1 MKKYLLLYI
10 LILMVPFAASAQRK
24 NLYEKMSATTMMLMN
39 DLQEDEEENKAF
51 AKNVANAKLRIKDK
65 NPKVSE
71 RFARGKHRTY
81 AAPDTIDGKAYIS
94 SFLRVHDDARVAELQ
109 SLGVKIQSRFKNG
122 LMTVLIP
129 LDKIEDVASLNNV
142 KRINVSSVAQ
152 PESDGAMEAIHAD
165 DVLKLTN
172 NALEAGLTKKY
183 DGKGILLAVI
193 DVGVD
198 FQHIAFRDS
207 VGNLRLKGA
216 YVYDDN
222 GEREVTDFDEL
233 TTDNSQNDHGT
244 HVASLAGGSRV
255 IIDGNNVKVTNDAD
269 SASLSGVAP
278 AADLYLCGLQDLN
291 YTSIANALNVI
302 CNYADAHDQPL
313 VVCGSWG
320 SHDGPHDGT
329 GDFADVIN
337 QYFGDDHPNRVIVFA
352 SGNYAGKS
360 KKGDGGGFFISGNA
374 SAETPLGT
382 IMRCNHLEGYDDG
395 RTYDG
400 IIASAWA
407 RSSDVDSLACRI
419 YVLDN
424 KTGEILASQ
433 EIRADDAT
441 STDNQSQKCAKAQFS
456 DYYRNDLY
464 VYFEIDKAQKA
475 VVRISG
481 RNYQAKKSAVSEV
494 NGVRLNRSLYTLAVD
509 FYPVE
514 GSAVIDVWGGN
525 KSYFTNHLPTAGHDW
540 VDGTDG
546 YTITDESSYENG
558 ISVGA
563 YASTNFSVDYN
574 GVTHDVSKDYQ
585 VGEIASISS
594 YAVPGVGPVSETLP
608 TITAP
613 GVLLVAAVN
622 RYNGDS
628 SYMSGYSYGNSSIC
642 RSNASTQH
650 PYGSMTGTSMAT
662 PLAVGA
668 VVLWMQAANELGKS
682 LTVRDV
688 KEVMQATA
696 IHDEFTEGVNGSH
709 FGNGKLD
716 VLAGLQYILSNYT
729 DTISD
734 TIPDVKKPSLSV
746 SADTLSFSAKL
757 GESAAQKLKVSGI
770 DLIDSVRVSVVDS
783 LGVFTVDSLHTSFI
797 ASEIG
802 DSIEILF
809 TPKDSVEYTGMLLLS
824 SQNADSIYV
833 ILQGIG
839 EALEDTITDTI
850 PDTKQPI
857 LTVTADTL
865 SFSAKLGESSA
876 QILKVIGTDLI
887 DSVHVSVID
896 SLGVF
901 SVDSLHTCFIASE
914 SGDSIEILFT
924 PKDSVEYT
932 GMLLL
937 SSQNADSIYVVLHA
951 IGEAL
956 EDTITDTIP
965 DTRQP
970 ILSVSADTLSF
981 SAKLGESAAQILK
994 VTGTDLIDS
1003 VYVSV
1008 MDSLGVFSVDSL
1020 HTSFI
1025 ASESGDSIEILFTP
1039 KDSVEYTGMLLLSSQ
1054 NADSI
1059 YVILH
1064 AIGEAL
1070 VDTITDTIPDT
1081 KQPILSVSEDTL
1093 SFSAKLGESA
1103 TQILKVSGTDL
1114 IDSVHVSVMDSLGV
1128 FSVDSLHTSFIASE
1142 SGDSIEILFMP
1153 KDSIEY
1159 SGVLLLSSQNADSI
1173 YVILQGIGEALED
1186 TLTDTIPDTKQPIL
1200 IVSADTLSFS
1210 AKLGESAA
1218 QILKVNG
1225 TDLIDSIHVIV
1236 IDSLGV
1242 FSVDSLHTSFM
1253 ASETGDSIEILFTPK
1268 DSVEYTGM
1276 LLLSSQN
1283 ADSIY
1288 VVLHAIGEA
1297 LEDTLT
1303 DTIPDTKLPILS
1315 VSADTLSFIAKLGES
1330 TAQIL
1335 RVSGTDLIDSI
1346 HVSVMDSL
1354 GVFVVDSLHTSF
1366 IASETGDSIEILFT
1380 PKDSV
1385 EYTGMLLLSSQNADS
1400 IYVILHAIGEAL
1412 EDSITD
1418 TIPDTKLP
1426 ILSVSAD
1433 TLSFIA
1439 KLGESAVQFLK
1450 VEGIDL
1456 IDSVHVS
1463 VMDSLCVFS
1472 VDSLHTSFIASESGD
1487 SIEILFTPKDS
1498 VEYTGMLLLSSQNAD
1513 SIYVILQGI
1522 GEALEDTITDTIPD
1536 TKQPILSVSSDT
1548 LSFSAKLGESASQ
1561 ILKVTGTDL
1570 IDSVHV
1576 SVMDSLGVF
1585 SVDSLHTSFIA
1596 SETGD
1601 SIEIL
1606 FTPKDSVEYA
1616 GMLLLSSQD
1625 ADSIYVILHAIGEA
1639 LEDTLTDTIPD
1650 IKQPILSVSVDTLSF
1665 SAKLGESVAQILKVT
1680 GTDLIDSVHV
1690 SVMDS
1695 LGVFSVDSLHTSFIA
1710 SETGDSIE
1718 ILFTPKDSVEYTGI
1732 LLLSSQDADSI
1743 YVILLAIGE
1752 ALEDTLT
1759 DTIPDIQTPI
1769 LTVSA
1774 DTLILETPIGV
1785 EKIEKLYVH
1794 SSGLSDSITFA
1805 IDDSLG
1811 VLTIDSIS
1819 TDLNQSKADG
1829 LDNSEESEYITI
1841 HFTPKD
1847 IVSLNSVLT
1856 LSSKGAEPVS
1866 VVLICNSKTVLGDTD
1881 INGSVDITD
1890 VVTTVNYVLDS
1901 NQIEGVPIYG
1911 DMDGN
1916 GIVEITDVVLLVN
1929 KILNTSSTSDP
1940 DTPNIPD
1947 TPDNPDTPDTPENSE
1962 VPDTPDVPNA
1972 PKEPSSSE
1980 DE

>member
-39 DLQEDEEENKAF
+39 DLQEEEEENKAF
-51 AKNVANAKLRIKDK
+51 TKNVANAKLRIKDK
-65 NPKVSE
+65 KPKVSE

-152 PESDGAMEAIHAD
+152 PESDGALEAIHAD

-269 SASLSGVAP
+269 SATLSGVAP

-374 SAETPLGT
+374 SAEAPLGT

-407 RSSDVDSLACRI
+407 RSSDVEELACRI

-433 EIRADDAT
+433 EIRADDAI

-475 VVRISG
+475 VVRITG
-481 RNYQAKKSAVSEV
+481 KNYQAKRSAVSEV
-494 NGVRLNRSLYTLAVD
+494 NGIRLNRSLYTLAVE
-509 FYPVE
+509 FFPVE
-514 GSAVIDVWGGN
+514 GSTVIDVWGGN

-540 VDGTDG
+540 VDGTDD

-716 VLAGLQYILSNYT
+716 VLAGLQYILSNYA
-729 DTISD
+729 DTITD
-734 TIPDVKKPSLSV
+734 TIPDIKKPSLSV

-757 GESAAQKLKVSGI
+757 GESAAQKLKV
-770 DLIDSVRVSVVDS
+770 
-783 LGVFTVDSLHTSFI
+783 T
-797 ASEIG
+797 
-802 DSIEILF
+802 
-809 TPKDSVEYTGMLLLS
+809 
-824 SQNADSIYV
+824 
-833 ILQGIG
+833 
-839 EALEDTITDTI
+839 
-850 PDTKQPI
+850 
-857 LTVTADTL
+857 
-865 SFSAKLGESSA
+865 
-876 QILKVIGTDLI
+876 
-887 DSVHVSVID
+887 
-896 SLGVF
+896 
-901 SVDSLHTCFIASE
+901 
-914 SGDSIEILFT
+914 
-924 PKDSVEYT
+924 
-932 GMLLL
+932 
-937 SSQNADSIYVVLHA
+937 
-951 IGEAL
+951 
-956 EDTITDTIP
+956 
-965 DTRQP
+965 
-970 ILSVSADTLSF
+970 
-981 SAKLGESAAQILK
+981 
-994 VTGTDLIDS
+994 
-1003 VYVSV
+1003 
-1008 MDSLGVFSVDSL
+1008 
-1020 HTSFI
+1020 
-1025 ASESGDSIEILFTP
+1025 
-1039 KDSVEYTGMLLLSSQ
+1039 
-1054 NADSI
+1054 
-1059 YVILH
+1059 
-1064 AIGEAL
+1064 
-1070 VDTITDTIPDT
+1070 
-1081 KQPILSVSEDTL
+1081 
-1093 SFSAKLGESA
+1093 
-1103 TQILKVSGTDL
+1103 GTDL

-1128 FSVDSLHTSFIASE
+1128 FSI
-1142 SGDSIEILFMP
+1142 
-1153 KDSIEY
+1153 
-1159 SGVLLLSSQNADSI
+1159 
-1173 YVILQGIGEALED
+1173 
-1186 TLTDTIPDTKQPIL
+1186 
-1200 IVSADTLSFS
+1200 
-1210 AKLGESAA
+1210 
-1218 QILKVNG
+1218 
-1225 TDLIDSIHVIV
+1225 
-1236 IDSLGV
+1236 
-1242 FSVDSLHTSFM
+1242 
-1253 ASETGDSIEILFTPK
+1253 
-1268 DSVEYTGM
+1268 
-1276 LLLSSQN
+1276 
-1283 ADSIY
+1283 
-1288 VVLHAIGEA
+1288 
-1297 LEDTLT
+1297 
-1303 DTIPDTKLPILS
+1303 
-1315 VSADTLSFIAKLGES
+1315 
-1330 TAQIL
+1330 
-1335 RVSGTDLIDSI
+1335 
-1346 HVSVMDSL
+1346 
-1354 GVFVVDSLHTSF
+1354 
-1366 IASETGDSIEILFT
+1366 
-1380 PKDSV
+1380 
-1385 EYTGMLLLSSQNADS
+1385 
-1400 IYVILHAIGEAL
+1400 
-1412 EDSITD
+1412 
-1418 TIPDTKLP
+1418 
-1426 ILSVSAD
+1426 
-1433 TLSFIA
+1433 
-1439 KLGESAVQFLK
+1439 
-1450 VEGIDL
+1450 
-1456 IDSVHVS
+1456 
-1463 VMDSLCVFS
+1463 
-1472 VDSLHTSFIASESGD
+1472 DSLHTSFIASESGD

-1536 TKQPILSVSSDT
+1536 TKLPILSVSADT
-1548 LSFSAKLGESASQ
+1548 LSFSAKLGESAAQ
-1561 ILKVTGTDL
+1561 ILKVTGIDL

-1601 SIEIL
+1601 SIEVL
-1606 FTPKDSVEYA
+1606 FTPKDSVEYT
-1616 GMLLLSSQD
+1616 GMLLLSSQN

-1639 LEDTLTDTIPD
+1639 LEDTITDTIPD
-1650 IKQPILSVSVDTLSF
+1650 TKQPILSVSADTLSF
-1665 SAKLGESVAQILKVT
+1665 SAKLGERAAQILKVSGTDLIDSIHVSVIDSLGVFVVDSLHTSFVASETGDSIEILFTPKDSVEYTGKLLLSSQNADSIYVILQGIGEVVEDTITDTIPDTKQPILSVSADTLTFSAKLGESAAQILKVT

-1690 SVMDS
+1690 SIMDS
-1695 LGVFSVDSLHTSFIA
+1695 LGVFTVDSLHSSFIA

-1718 ILFTPKDSVEYTGI
+1718 ILFTPKDSVEYTGM
-1732 LLLSSQDADSI
+1732 LLLSSQNADSI
-1743 YVILLAIGE
+1743 YVILHAIGE
-1752 ALEDTLT
+1752 ALEDTIT
-1759 DTIPDIQTPI
+1759 DTIPDTKQPILTVSADTLSFIAKLGESAAQILRVTGIDLIDSVHVSVMDSLGVFVVDSLHTSFMASETGDSIEILFTPKDSVEYTGMLLLSSQNADSIYVILQGIGEALEDTITDTIPDTKQPILSVSADTLSFSAKLGESAAQILKVNGTDLIDSIHVIVIDSLGVFSVDSLHTSFMASESGDSIEILFTPKDSVEYSGMLLLSSQNADSIYVILQGIGEALEDTITDTIPDVQTPI

-1829 LDNSEESEYITI
+1829 LENSEESEYITI

-1847 IVSLNSVLT
+1847 IISMNSVLT

-1940 DTPNIPD
+1940 DTPDIPDTPDDPNTPENPD
-1947 TPDNPDTPDTPENSE
+1947 TPDNPDTPETPETPDTPNTPDTPENSE
-1962 VPDTPDVPNA
+1962 VQDTSDVPNA
-1972 PKEPSSSE
+1972 PEEPSSSE

>member
-10 LILMVPFAASAQRK
+10 FILMVPFAASAQRK

-65 NPKVSE
+65 KPKVSE

-142 KRINVSSVAQ
+142 KRINVSSVAE

-374 SAETPLGT
+374 SAEAPLGT

-441 STDNQSQKCAKAQFS
+441 STDNQSKKCAKAQFS
-456 DYYRNDLY
+456 NYYRNDLY
-464 VYFEIDKAQKA
+464 VYFDIDKAQKA

-481 RNYQAKKSAVSEV
+481 RNYQAKQSAVSEV
-494 NGVRLNRSLYTLAVD
+494 NGIRLNRSLYTLAVE
-509 FYPVE
+509 FFPVE
-514 GSAVIDVWGGN
+514 GSTVIDVWGGN

-540 VDGTDG
+540 VDGTDD

-716 VLAGLQYILSNYT
+716 VLAGLQYILSNYA

-734 TIPDVKKPSLSV
+734 TIPDIKKPILSV

-770 DLIDSVRVSVVDS
+770 DLIDSVHVSVMDS
-783 LGVFTVDSLHTSFI
+783 LGVFSVDSLHTSFI
-797 ASEIG
+797 ASESG

-809 TPKDSVEYTGMLLLS
+809 TPKDSVEYTDMLLLS

-850 PDTKQPI
+850 PDIKQPI
-857 LTVTADTL
+857 LSVSADTL
-865 SFSAKLGESSA
+865 IFSAKLSESAA
-876 QILKVIGTDLI
+876 QILKVTGTDLI

-901 SVDSLHTCFIASE
+901 SVDSLHTSFIASE
-914 SGDSIEILFT
+914 SGDSIEVLFT
-924 PKDSVEYT
+924 PKDTLEYT

-965 DTRQP
+965 DTKQPILSVSSDTLSFSAKLGESAAQILKVTGTDLIDSVHVSVMDSLGVFSVDSLHTSFIASESGDSIEILFTPKDSVEYTGMLLLSSQDADSIYVILHAIGEALEDTITDTIPDIKQPILSVSADTLSFSAKLGESAAQILRVTGTDLIDSVHVSVMDSLGVFVVDSLHTSFIASESGDSIEILFTPKDSVEYTGTLLLSSQNADSIYVILQGTGEALEDTLIDTIPDTKQP

-1003 VYVSV
+1003 VNVSVMDSLGVFSVDSLHTSFIASETGDSIEILFTPKDSVEYTGMLLLSSQNADSVYVILHAIGEALEDTITDTIPDTKKPILSVSADTLSFSAKLGESAVQILKVTGTDLIDSVHVSVMDSLGVFVVDSLHTSFVASETGDSIEILFTPKDSVEYTGMLLLSSQNADSIYVILHAIGEALEDTITDTIPDIKQPILSVSADTLSFSAKLGESAAQILKVSGTDLIDSVHVSV

-1054 NADSI
+1054 NADSLF
-1059 YVILH
+1059 VILH
-1064 AIGEAL
+1064 A
-1070 VDTITDTIPDT
+1070 
-1081 KQPILSVSEDTL
+1081 
-1093 SFSAKLGESA
+1093 
-1103 TQILKVSGTDL
+1103 
-1114 IDSVHVSVMDSLGV
+1114 
-1128 FSVDSLHTSFIASE
+1128 
-1142 SGDSIEILFMP
+1142 
-1153 KDSIEY
+1153 
-1159 SGVLLLSSQNADSI
+1159 
-1173 YVILQGIGEALED
+1173 
-1186 TLTDTIPDTKQPIL
+1186 
-1200 IVSADTLSFS
+1200 
-1210 AKLGESAA
+1210 
-1218 QILKVNG
+1218 
-1225 TDLIDSIHVIV
+1225 
-1236 IDSLGV
+1236 
-1242 FSVDSLHTSFM
+1242 
-1253 ASETGDSIEILFTPK
+1253 
-1268 DSVEYTGM
+1268 
-1276 LLLSSQN
+1276 
-1283 ADSIY
+1283 
-1288 VVLHAIGEA
+1288 
-1297 LEDTLT
+1297 
-1303 DTIPDTKLPILS
+1303 
-1315 VSADTLSFIAKLGES
+1315 
-1330 TAQIL
+1330 
-1335 RVSGTDLIDSI
+1335 
-1346 HVSVMDSL
+1346 
-1354 GVFVVDSLHTSF
+1354 
-1366 IASETGDSIEILFT
+1366 
-1380 PKDSV
+1380 
-1385 EYTGMLLLSSQNADS
+1385 
-1400 IYVILHAIGEAL
+1400 
-1412 EDSITD
+1412 
-1418 TIPDTKLP
+1418 
-1426 ILSVSAD
+1426 
-1433 TLSFIA
+1433 
-1439 KLGESAVQFLK
+1439 
-1450 VEGIDL
+1450 
-1456 IDSVHVS
+1456 
-1463 VMDSLCVFS
+1463 
-1472 VDSLHTSFIASESGD
+1472 
-1487 SIEILFTPKDS
+1487 
-1498 VEYTGMLLLSSQNAD
+1498 
-1513 SIYVILQGI
+1513 I

-1536 TKQPILSVSSDT
+1536 TKQPILSVSADT
-1548 LSFSAKLGESASQ
+1548 LSFIAKLGESAAQ

-1570 IDSVHV
+1570 TDSIHV

-1606 FTPKDSVEYA
+1606 FTPKDSVEYI
-1616 GMLLLSSQD
+1616 GTLLLTSQN
-1625 ADSIYVILHAIGEA
+1625 ADSIYVIL
-1639 LEDTLTDTIPD
+1639 
-1650 IKQPILSVSVDTLSF
+1650 Q
-1665 SAKLGESVAQILKVT
+1665 
-1680 GTDLIDSVHV
+1680 
-1690 SVMDS
+1690 
-1695 LGVFSVDSLHTSFIA
+1695 
-1710 SETGDSIE
+1710 
-1718 ILFTPKDSVEYTGI
+1718 
-1732 LLLSSQDADSI
+1732 
-1743 YVILLAIGE
+1743 AIGE

-1785 EKIEKLYVH
+1785 EKTEKLYVH

-1829 LDNSEESEYITI
+1829 LEYSEESEYITI

-1847 IVSLNSVLT
+1847 IISLNSVLT

-1929 KILNTSSTSDP
+1929 KILNSSSPSDP
-1940 DTPNIPD
+1940 DTPDIPD
-1947 TPDNPDTPDTPENSE
+1947 TPDDPNTPENPDTPENPNTPDNPDTPENTE
-1962 VPDTPDVPNA
+1962 VQDTPDVPNA
-1972 PKEPSSSE
+1972 SEEPSSSE

>member
-51 AKNVANAKLRIKDK
+51 VKNVANAKLRIKDK
-65 NPKVSE
+65 KPKVSE

-81 AAPDTIDGKAYIS
+81 AAPDTIDGKTYIS

-255 IIDGNNVKVTNDAD
+255 IIDGNDVKVTNDAD
-269 SASLSGVAP
+269 SATLSGVAP

-291 YTSIANALNVI
+291 YTSIANALRVI
-302 CNYADAHDQPL
+302 CNYADAHDQSL

-337 QYFGDDHPNRVIVFA
+337 QYFGDEHPNRVIVFA

-374 SAETPLGT
+374 SAEAPLES
-382 IMRCNHLEGYDDG
+382 IMRCNYLEGYDGG
-395 RTYDG
+395 RAYDG

-407 RSSDVDSLACRI
+407 RSSDVEELACRI
-419 YVLDN
+419 YVLNN
-424 KTGEILASQ
+424 KTGEILTSKEVRKIDEKDKDNMSQ
-433 EIRADDAT
+433 R
-441 STDNQSQKCAKAQFS
+441 CAKIQFP

-464 VYFEIDKAQKA
+464 VYFYIENNQKA
-475 VVRISG
+475 VVRIKG
-481 RNYQAKKSAVSEV
+481 RELKARTTVKDTID
-494 NGVRLNRSLYTLAVD
+494 GVIVYRSPYTLAVE
-509 FYPVE
+509 FFPVE
-514 GSAVIDVWGGN
+514 GSTVIDVWGGN

-540 VDGTDG
+540 MDGTDD

-716 VLAGLQYILSNYT
+716 VLAGLQYILSNYA
-729 DTISD
+729 DTITD
-734 TIPDVKKPSLSV
+734 TIPDIKKPILSV

-770 DLIDSVRVSVVDS
+770 DLIDSV
-783 LGVFTVDSLHTSFI
+783 
-797 ASEIG
+797 
-802 DSIEILF
+802 
-809 TPKDSVEYTGMLLLS
+809 
-824 SQNADSIYV
+824 
-833 ILQGIG
+833 
-839 EALEDTITDTI
+839 
-850 PDTKQPI
+850 
-857 LTVTADTL
+857 
-865 SFSAKLGESSA
+865 
-876 QILKVIGTDLI
+876 
-887 DSVHVSVID
+887 
-896 SLGVF
+896 
-901 SVDSLHTCFIASE
+901 
-914 SGDSIEILFT
+914 
-924 PKDSVEYT
+924 
-932 GMLLL
+932 
-937 SSQNADSIYVVLHA
+937 
-951 IGEAL
+951 
-956 EDTITDTIP
+956 
-965 DTRQP
+965 
-970 ILSVSADTLSF
+970 
-981 SAKLGESAAQILK
+981 
-994 VTGTDLIDS
+994 
-1003 VYVSV
+1003 
-1008 MDSLGVFSVDSL
+1008 
-1020 HTSFI
+1020 
-1025 ASESGDSIEILFTP
+1025 
-1039 KDSVEYTGMLLLSSQ
+1039 
-1054 NADSI
+1054 
-1059 YVILH
+1059 
-1064 AIGEAL
+1064 
-1070 VDTITDTIPDT
+1070 
-1081 KQPILSVSEDTL
+1081 
-1093 SFSAKLGESA
+1093 
-1103 TQILKVSGTDL
+1103 
-1114 IDSVHVSVMDSLGV
+1114 HVSVMDSLGV
-1128 FSVDSLHTSFIASE
+1128 FS
-1142 SGDSIEILFMP
+1142 
-1153 KDSIEY
+1153 
-1159 SGVLLLSSQNADSI
+1159 
-1173 YVILQGIGEALED
+1173 
-1186 TLTDTIPDTKQPIL
+1186 
-1200 IVSADTLSFS
+1200 
-1210 AKLGESAA
+1210 
-1218 QILKVNG
+1218 
-1225 TDLIDSIHVIV
+1225 
-1236 IDSLGV
+1236 
-1242 FSVDSLHTSFM
+1242 
-1253 ASETGDSIEILFTPK
+1253 
-1268 DSVEYTGM
+1268 
-1276 LLLSSQN
+1276 
-1283 ADSIY
+1283 
-1288 VVLHAIGEA
+1288 
-1297 LEDTLT
+1297 
-1303 DTIPDTKLPILS
+1303 
-1315 VSADTLSFIAKLGES
+1315 
-1330 TAQIL
+1330 
-1335 RVSGTDLIDSI
+1335 
-1346 HVSVMDSL
+1346 
-1354 GVFVVDSLHTSF
+1354 VDSLHTSF

-1380 PKDSV
+1380 PKDSI
-1385 EYTGMLLLSSQNADS
+1385 EYSGVLLFSSQNADS
-1400 IYVILHAIGEAL
+1400 ICVIL
-1412 EDSITD
+1412 
-1418 TIPDTKLP
+1418 
-1426 ILSVSAD
+1426 
-1433 TLSFIA
+1433 
-1439 KLGESAVQFLK
+1439 
-1450 VEGIDL
+1450 
-1456 IDSVHVS
+1456 
-1463 VMDSLCVFS
+1463 
-1472 VDSLHTSFIASESGD
+1472 
-1487 SIEILFTPKDS
+1487 
-1498 VEYTGMLLLSSQNAD
+1498 NA
-1513 SIYVILQGI
+1513 I

-1536 TKQPILSVSSDT
+1536 TKQPILSVSADT

-1606 FTPKDSVEYA
+1606 FTPKDFVEYT
-1616 GMLLLSSQD
+1616 GTLLLTSQN
-1625 ADSIYVILHAIGEA
+1625 ADSIYVILQGIGEA
-1639 LEDTLTDTIPD
+1639 LEDTITDTIPD
-1650 IKQPILSVSVDTLSF
+1650 TKQPILSVSSDTLSF
-1665 SAKLGESVAQILKVT
+1665 SAKLGESAAQILKVI

-1718 ILFTPKDSVEYTGI
+1718 ILFTPKDSVEYTGMLLLSSQNADSVYVI
-1732 LLLSSQDADSI
+1732 LHAIGEALEDTITDTIPDIKQPILSVSADTLSFIAKLGESAAQILKVTGTDLIDSVHVSVMDSLGVFTVDSLHTSFIASESGDSIEILFTPKDSVEYTGMLLLSSQDADSI
-1743 YVILLAIGE
+1743 YVILHAIGE

-1819 TDLNQSKADG
+1819 TDLNQTNADG
-1829 LDNSEESEYITI
+1829 LDNSEESAYITI

-1847 IVSLNSVLT
+1847 IISLNCVLT

-1866 VVLICNSKTVLGDTD
+1866 VVLICNSKTVLGDAD

-1940 DTPNIPD
+1940 DTPDIPDTPDDSNTPENPD
-1947 TPDNPDTPDTPENSE
+1947 TPDNPDTPENPETPETPDIPENSE

-1972 PKEPSSSE
+1972 PEEPSSSE

>member
-1 MKKYLLLYI
+1 MYLIHCFKELKLIMKKYLLLYI

-39 DLQEDEEENKAF
+39 DLQEEEEENKAF
-51 AKNVANAKLRIKDK
+51 TKNVANAKLRIKDK
-65 NPKVSE
+65 KPKVSE

-152 PESDGAMEAIHAD
+152 PESDGALEAIHAD

-269 SASLSGVAP
+269 SATLSGVAP

-374 SAETPLGT
+374 SAEAPLGT

-407 RSSDVDSLACRI
+407 RSSDVEELACRI

-433 EIRADDAT
+433 EIRADDAI

-475 VVRISG
+475 VVRITG
-481 RNYQAKKSAVSEV
+481 KNYQAKRSAVSEV
-494 NGVRLNRSLYTLAVD
+494 NGIRLNRSLYTLAVE
-509 FYPVE
+509 FFPVE
-514 GSAVIDVWGGN
+514 GSTVIDVWGGN

-540 VDGTDG
+540 VDGTDD

-716 VLAGLQYILSNYT
+716 VLAGLQYILSNYA
-729 DTISD
+729 DTITD
-734 TIPDVKKPSLSV
+734 TIPDIKKPSLSV

-757 GESAAQKLKVSGI
+757 GESAAQKLKV
-770 DLIDSVRVSVVDS
+770 
-783 LGVFTVDSLHTSFI
+783 T
-797 ASEIG
+797 
-802 DSIEILF
+802 
-809 TPKDSVEYTGMLLLS
+809 
-824 SQNADSIYV
+824 
-833 ILQGIG
+833 
-839 EALEDTITDTI
+839 
-850 PDTKQPI
+850 
-857 LTVTADTL
+857 
-865 SFSAKLGESSA
+865 
-876 QILKVIGTDLI
+876 
-887 DSVHVSVID
+887 
-896 SLGVF
+896 
-901 SVDSLHTCFIASE
+901 
-914 SGDSIEILFT
+914 
-924 PKDSVEYT
+924 
-932 GMLLL
+932 
-937 SSQNADSIYVVLHA
+937 
-951 IGEAL
+951 
-956 EDTITDTIP
+956 
-965 DTRQP
+965 
-970 ILSVSADTLSF
+970 
-981 SAKLGESAAQILK
+981 
-994 VTGTDLIDS
+994 
-1003 VYVSV
+1003 
-1008 MDSLGVFSVDSL
+1008 
-1020 HTSFI
+1020 
-1025 ASESGDSIEILFTP
+1025 
-1039 KDSVEYTGMLLLSSQ
+1039 
-1054 NADSI
+1054 
-1059 YVILH
+1059 
-1064 AIGEAL
+1064 
-1070 VDTITDTIPDT
+1070 
-1081 KQPILSVSEDTL
+1081 
-1093 SFSAKLGESA
+1093 
-1103 TQILKVSGTDL
+1103 GTDL

-1128 FSVDSLHTSFIASE
+1128 FSI
-1142 SGDSIEILFMP
+1142 
-1153 KDSIEY
+1153 
-1159 SGVLLLSSQNADSI
+1159 
-1173 YVILQGIGEALED
+1173 
-1186 TLTDTIPDTKQPIL
+1186 
-1200 IVSADTLSFS
+1200 
-1210 AKLGESAA
+1210 
-1218 QILKVNG
+1218 
-1225 TDLIDSIHVIV
+1225 
-1236 IDSLGV
+1236 
-1242 FSVDSLHTSFM
+1242 
-1253 ASETGDSIEILFTPK
+1253 
-1268 DSVEYTGM
+1268 
-1276 LLLSSQN
+1276 
-1283 ADSIY
+1283 
-1288 VVLHAIGEA
+1288 
-1297 LEDTLT
+1297 
-1303 DTIPDTKLPILS
+1303 
-1315 VSADTLSFIAKLGES
+1315 
-1330 TAQIL
+1330 
-1335 RVSGTDLIDSI
+1335 
-1346 HVSVMDSL
+1346 
-1354 GVFVVDSLHTSF
+1354 
-1366 IASETGDSIEILFT
+1366 
-1380 PKDSV
+1380 
-1385 EYTGMLLLSSQNADS
+1385 
-1400 IYVILHAIGEAL
+1400 
-1412 EDSITD
+1412 
-1418 TIPDTKLP
+1418 
-1426 ILSVSAD
+1426 
-1433 TLSFIA
+1433 
-1439 KLGESAVQFLK
+1439 
-1450 VEGIDL
+1450 
-1456 IDSVHVS
+1456 
-1463 VMDSLCVFS
+1463 
-1472 VDSLHTSFIASESGD
+1472 DSLHTSFIASESGD

-1536 TKQPILSVSSDT
+1536 TKLPILSVSADT
-1548 LSFSAKLGESASQ
+1548 LSFSAKLGESAAQ
-1561 ILKVTGTDL
+1561 ILKVTGIDL

-1601 SIEIL
+1601 SIEVL
-1606 FTPKDSVEYA
+1606 FTPKDSVEYT
-1616 GMLLLSSQD
+1616 GMLLLSSQN

-1639 LEDTLTDTIPD
+1639 LEDTITDTIPD
-1650 IKQPILSVSVDTLSF
+1650 TKQPILSVSADTLSF
-1665 SAKLGESVAQILKVT
+1665 SAKLGERAAQILKVSGTDLIDSIHVSVIDSLGVFVVDSLHTSFVASETGDSIEILFTPKDSVEYTGKLLLSSQNADSIYVILQGIGEVVEDTITDTIPDTKQPILSVSADTLTFSAKLGESAAQILKVT

-1690 SVMDS
+1690 SIMDS
-1695 LGVFSVDSLHTSFIA
+1695 LGVFTVDSLHSSFIA

-1718 ILFTPKDSVEYTGI
+1718 ILFTPKDSVEYTGM
-1732 LLLSSQDADSI
+1732 LLLSSQNADSI
-1743 YVILLAIGE
+1743 YVILHAIGE
-1752 ALEDTLT
+1752 ALEDTIT
-1759 DTIPDIQTPI
+1759 DTIPDTKQPILTVSADTLSFIAKLGESAAQILRVTGIDLIDSVHVSVMDSLGVFVVDSLHTSFMASETGDSIEILFTPKDSVEYTGMLLLSSQNADSIYVILQGIGEALEDTITDTIPDTKQPILSVSADTLSFSAKLGESAAQILKVNGTDLIDSIHVIVIDSLGVFSVDSLHTSFMASESGDSIEILFTPKDSVEYSGMLLLSSQNADSIYVILQGIGEALEDTITDTIPDVQTPI

-1829 LDNSEESEYITI
+1829 LENSEESEYITI

-1847 IVSLNSVLT
+1847 IISMNSVLT

-1940 DTPNIPD
+1940 DTPDIPDTPDDPNTPENPD
-1947 TPDNPDTPDTPENSE
+1947 TPDNPDTPETPETPDTPNTPDTPENSE
-1962 VPDTPDVPNA
+1962 VQDTSDVPNA
-1972 PKEPSSSE
+1972 PEEPSSSE

>member
-10 LILMVPFAASAQRK
+10 LVLMVPFAASAQRR

-39 DLQEDEEENKAF
+39 DLQET
-51 AKNVANAKLRIKDK
+51 KDK
-65 NPKVSE
+65 VQRTKDKVQ
-71 RFARGKHRTY
+71 RTKDKGQRTRDKGQRTRDKGQRTRDKGQGTRDKVQRTRDKGQRMRDRGEGRQHRAY
-81 AAPDTIDGKAYIS
+81 AAPDTIDGKAYVS

-109 SLGVKIQSRFKNG
+109 SLGVKIQSRFRNG

-129 LDKIEDVASLNNV
+129 LDRIEDVASLNNV
-142 KRINVSSVAQ
+142 KRINVSSVAE

-165 DVLKLTN
+165 DVLKLTD

-183 DGKGILLAVI
+183 DGRGILLAVI

-222 GEREVTDFDEL
+222 GEREVTDFDGL

-255 IIDGNNVKVTNDAD
+255 IIDGDDVKVTNDAD
-269 SASLSGVAP
+269 SATLSGVAP

-291 YTSIANALNVI
+291 YTSIANALRVI

-329 GDFADVIN
+329 GDFAEVIN

-360 KKGDGGGFFISGNA
+360 KKGDGGGFFVSGNA
-374 SAETPLGT
+374 SEEAPLGA

-400 IIASAWA
+400 IVASAWA
-407 RSSDVDSLACRI
+407 RSSDVEELACRI

-424 KTGEILASQ
+424 KTGEVLASQ
-433 EIRADDAT
+433 EIRADDAI

-456 DYYRNDLY
+456 DFYRNDLY

-475 VVRISG
+475 VVRIKG
-481 RNYQAKKSAVSEV
+481 NNFTAKKSAVSEV
-494 NGVRLNRSLYTLAVD
+494 NGVRLNRSFYTLAVE
-509 FYPVE
+509 FFPVE

-525 KSYFTNHLPTAGHDW
+525 KSYFTNHLTTEGHDW
-540 VDGTDG
+540 VDGTDD

-585 VGEIASISS
+585 VGDIASISS

-696 IHDEFTEGVNGSH
+696 IHDEFTEGANGSH

-716 VLAGLQYILSNYT
+716 VLAGLQYILSNYA

-757 GESAAQKLKVSGI
+757 GESAAQRLKVLGI
-770 DLIDSVRVSVVDS
+770 DLIDSV
-783 LGVFTVDSLHTSFI
+783 
-797 ASEIG
+797 
-802 DSIEILF
+802 
-809 TPKDSVEYTGMLLLS
+809 
-824 SQNADSIYV
+824 
-833 ILQGIG
+833 
-839 EALEDTITDTI
+839 
-850 PDTKQPI
+850 
-857 LTVTADTL
+857 
-865 SFSAKLGESSA
+865 
-876 QILKVIGTDLI
+876 
-887 DSVHVSVID
+887 
-896 SLGVF
+896 
-901 SVDSLHTCFIASE
+901 
-914 SGDSIEILFT
+914 
-924 PKDSVEYT
+924 
-932 GMLLL
+932 
-937 SSQNADSIYVVLHA
+937 
-951 IGEAL
+951 
-956 EDTITDTIP
+956 
-965 DTRQP
+965 
-970 ILSVSADTLSF
+970 
-981 SAKLGESAAQILK
+981 
-994 VTGTDLIDS
+994 
-1003 VYVSV
+1003 
-1008 MDSLGVFSVDSL
+1008 
-1020 HTSFI
+1020 
-1025 ASESGDSIEILFTP
+1025 
-1039 KDSVEYTGMLLLSSQ
+1039 
-1054 NADSI
+1054 
-1059 YVILH
+1059 
-1064 AIGEAL
+1064 
-1070 VDTITDTIPDT
+1070 
-1081 KQPILSVSEDTL
+1081 
-1093 SFSAKLGESA
+1093 
-1103 TQILKVSGTDL
+1103 
-1114 IDSVHVSVMDSLGV
+1114 
-1128 FSVDSLHTSFIASE
+1128 
-1142 SGDSIEILFMP
+1142 
-1153 KDSIEY
+1153 
-1159 SGVLLLSSQNADSI
+1159 
-1173 YVILQGIGEALED
+1173 
-1186 TLTDTIPDTKQPIL
+1186 
-1200 IVSADTLSFS
+1200 
-1210 AKLGESAA
+1210 
-1218 QILKVNG
+1218 
-1225 TDLIDSIHVIV
+1225 
-1236 IDSLGV
+1236 
-1242 FSVDSLHTSFM
+1242 
-1253 ASETGDSIEILFTPK
+1253 
-1268 DSVEYTGM
+1268 
-1276 LLLSSQN
+1276 
-1283 ADSIY
+1283 
-1288 VVLHAIGEA
+1288 
-1297 LEDTLT
+1297 
-1303 DTIPDTKLPILS
+1303 
-1315 VSADTLSFIAKLGES
+1315 
-1330 TAQIL
+1330 
-1335 RVSGTDLIDSI
+1335 

-1366 IASETGDSIEILFT
+1366 IASE
-1380 PKDSV
+1380 
-1385 EYTGMLLLSSQNADS
+1385 A
-1400 IYVILHAIGEAL
+1400 
-1412 EDSITD
+1412 
-1418 TIPDTKLP
+1418 
-1426 ILSVSAD
+1426 
-1433 TLSFIA
+1433 
-1439 KLGESAVQFLK
+1439 
-1450 VEGIDL
+1450 
-1456 IDSVHVS
+1456 
-1463 VMDSLCVFS
+1463 
-1472 VDSLHTSFIASESGD
+1472 GD

-1536 TKQPILSVSSDT
+1536 TKQPILSVSADT

-1561 ILKVTGTDL
+1561 ILRVTGTDLIDSIHVSVIDSLGVFSVDSLHTSFMASESGDSIEILFMPKDSVEYTGMLLLSSQNADSIYVILHAIGEALEDTLTDTIPDIKKPILSVSADTLSFSAKLGESAAQILRVTGTDL
-1570 IDSVHV
+1570 IDSVRV
-1576 SVMDSLGVF
+1576 SVIDSLGVF

-1606 FTPKDSVEYA
+1606 FTPKDSVEYT
-1616 GMLLLSSQD
+1616 GMLLLSSQN

-1639 LEDTLTDTIPD
+1639 LEDTITDTIPD
-1650 IKQPILSVSVDTLSF
+1650 IKQPILTVSADTLSFIAKLGESAAQILKVTGTDLIDSVHVSVMDSLGVFVVDSLHSSFMASETGDSIEILFTPKDIVEYTGMLLLSSQNADSIYVILQGIGEALEDSITDTIPDTKQPILSVSADTLSYSAKLGESAAQILKVTGTDLIDSVHVSVIDSLGVFSVDSLHTSFMASESGDSIEILFTPKDSVEYTGMLLLSSQNADSIYVILQAVGEALEDTLTDTIPDTKQPILSVSADTLSF
-1665 SAKLGESVAQILKVT
+1665 SAKLGESATQILRVTGTDLIDSVRVSVIDSLGVFSVDSLHTSFIASETGDSIEILFTPKDSLEYTGMLLLTSHNADSVYVILNAIGEALEDTLTDTIPDTKQPILSVSADTLNFCAKLGESATQILKVTGTDLIDSVHVSVMDSLGVFSVDSLHTCFIASESGDSIDVLFMPKDSVEYTGMLLLSSQNADSIYVILQGIGEALEDTLTDTIPDTKQPILSVSADTLSFIAKLGEGAAQILKVT

-1718 ILFTPKDSVEYTGI
+1718 VLFTPKDSVEYTGM
-1732 LLLSSQDADSI
+1732 LLFSSQNADSI
-1743 YVILLAIGE
+1743 YVILNAIGE
-1752 ALEDTLT
+1752 ALEDTIT
-1759 DTIPDIQTPI
+1759 DTIPDVQTPI

-1785 EKIEKLYVH
+1785 EKIAKLYVH

-1829 LDNSEESEYITI
+1829 VENSEESEYITI

-1847 IVSLNSVLT
+1847 IISMNSVLT

-1901 NQIEGVPIYG
+1901 NQMEGVPIYG

-1916 GIVEITDVVLLVN
+1916 GMVEITDVVLLVN
-1929 KILNTSSTSDP
+1929 KILNSSSPSDP
-1940 DTPNIPD
+1940 DIPDIPD
-1947 TPDNPDTPDTPENSE
+1947 TPDNPNIPE
-1962 VPDTPDVPNA
+1962 
-1972 PKEPSSSE
+1972 EPSSSE

>member
-10 LILMVPFAASAQRK
+10 LLLMVPFAASAQRK

-65 NPKVSE
+65 KPKVSE

-152 PESDGAMEAIHAD
+152 PESDGALEAIHAD

-302 CNYADAHDQPL
+302 CNYADAHDQSL

-337 QYFGDDHPNRVIVFA
+337 QYFGDEHPNRVIVFA

-374 SAETPLGT
+374 SAEAPLGT
-382 IMRCNHLEGYDDG
+382 IMRCNYGETYDDG
-395 RTYDG
+395 YCYEG

-407 RSSDVDSLACRI
+407 RSSDVKELACRI
-419 YVLDN
+419 YVLDSY
-424 KTGEILASQ
+424 TGEIL
-433 EIRADDAT
+433 T
-441 STDNQSQKCAKAQFS
+441 SKEVRKGEDIDTDNLSQKCAKVLFPA
-456 DYYRNDLY
+456 YYRNNNQSELC
-464 VYFEIDKAQKA
+464 VYFDIDKARKA
-475 VVRISG
+475 VVRIKG
-481 RNYQAKKSAVSEV
+481 VGFKSINSTRETI
-494 NGVRLNRSLYTLAVD
+494 NGVTRRRSFYTLAVE
-509 FYPVE
+509 FFPVE
-514 GSAVIDVWGGN
+514 GSTVIDVWGGSN
-525 KSYFTNHLPTAGHDW
+525 SYFTNHLTTEGHDW
-540 VDGTDG
+540 VDGTDD

-622 RYNGDS
+622 RYNGQS
-628 SYMSGYSYGNSSIC
+628 TYMTGYSMGNSSIC

-716 VLAGLQYILSNYT
+716 VLAGLQYILSNYA

-746 SADTLSFSAKL
+746 SADTLSFIAKL
-757 GESAAQKLKVSGI
+757 GESAAQKLKVSGT
-770 DLIDSVRVSVVDS
+770 DLIDSVRVSVMDS
-783 LGVFTVDSLHTSFI
+783 LGVFT
-797 ASEIG
+797 
-802 DSIEILF
+802 
-809 TPKDSVEYTGMLLLS
+809 
-824 SQNADSIYV
+824 
-833 ILQGIG
+833 
-839 EALEDTITDTI
+839 
-850 PDTKQPI
+850 
-857 LTVTADTL
+857 
-865 SFSAKLGESSA
+865 
-876 QILKVIGTDLI
+876 
-887 DSVHVSVID
+887 
-896 SLGVF
+896 
-901 SVDSLHTCFIASE
+901 
-914 SGDSIEILFT
+914 
-924 PKDSVEYT
+924 
-932 GMLLL
+932 
-937 SSQNADSIYVVLHA
+937 
-951 IGEAL
+951 
-956 EDTITDTIP
+956 
-965 DTRQP
+965 
-970 ILSVSADTLSF
+970 
-981 SAKLGESAAQILK
+981 
-994 VTGTDLIDS
+994 
-1003 VYVSV
+1003 
-1008 MDSLGVFSVDSL
+1008 VDSL

-1070 VDTITDTIPDT
+1070 EDTITDTIPDT
-1081 KQPILSVSEDTL
+1081 KQPILSVSADTL
-1093 SFSAKLGESA
+1093 SFIARLGESSA
-1103 TQILKVSGTDL
+1103 QKLKVSGTDL
-1114 IDSVHVSVMDSLGV
+1114 IDSVRVSVMDSLGV
-1128 FSVDSLHTSFIASE
+1128 FT
-1142 SGDSIEILFMP
+1142 
-1153 KDSIEY
+1153 
-1159 SGVLLLSSQNADSI
+1159 
-1173 YVILQGIGEALED
+1173 
-1186 TLTDTIPDTKQPIL
+1186 
-1200 IVSADTLSFS
+1200 
-1210 AKLGESAA
+1210 
-1218 QILKVNG
+1218 
-1225 TDLIDSIHVIV
+1225 
-1236 IDSLGV
+1236 
-1242 FSVDSLHTSFM
+1242 
-1253 ASETGDSIEILFTPK
+1253 
-1268 DSVEYTGM
+1268 
-1276 LLLSSQN
+1276 
-1283 ADSIY
+1283 
-1288 VVLHAIGEA
+1288 
-1297 LEDTLT
+1297 
-1303 DTIPDTKLPILS
+1303 
-1315 VSADTLSFIAKLGES
+1315 
-1330 TAQIL
+1330 
-1335 RVSGTDLIDSI
+1335 
-1346 HVSVMDSL
+1346 
-1354 GVFVVDSLHTSF
+1354 
-1366 IASETGDSIEILFT
+1366 
-1380 PKDSV
+1380 
-1385 EYTGMLLLSSQNADS
+1385 
-1400 IYVILHAIGEAL
+1400 
-1412 EDSITD
+1412 
-1418 TIPDTKLP
+1418 
-1426 ILSVSAD
+1426 
-1433 TLSFIA
+1433 
-1439 KLGESAVQFLK
+1439 
-1450 VEGIDL
+1450 
-1456 IDSVHVS
+1456 
-1463 VMDSLCVFS
+1463 

-1513 SIYVILQGI
+1513 SIYVILHAI

-1536 TKQPILSVSSDT
+1536 TKQPILSVSADTLSFIARLGESSAQKLKVSGIDLIDSVHVSVMDSLGVFTVDSLHTRFIVSESGDSIEILFTPKDSVEYTGMLLLSSQNADSIYVILHAIGEALEDTITDTIPDTKQPILSVSADT
-1548 LSFSAKLGESASQ
+1548 LSFSAKLGESAAQ
-1561 ILKVTGTDL
+1561 ILKVSGTDL

-1585 SVDSLHTSFIA
+1585 SVDSLHTSFMA

-1606 FTPKDSVEYA
+1606 FTPKDSVEYT
-1616 GMLLLSSQD
+1616 GLLLLTSQN
-1625 ADSIYVILHAIGEA
+1625 ADSIYVILNAIGEA
-1639 LEDTLTDTIPD
+1639 LEDTITDTIQD
-1650 IKQPILSVSVDTLSF
+1650 TKQPILSVSSDTLSF
-1665 SAKLGESVAQILKVT
+1665 SAKLGESAAQILKVT

-1695 LGVFSVDSLHTSFIA
+1695 LGVFSVDSLHSSFIASATGDSIEIIFTPKDSVEYTGMLLISSQNADSIYVILQGIGEALEDTITDTIPDTKLPILSVSVDTLSFSAKLGESAAQILKVTGTDLIDSVHISVMDSLGVFSVDSLHTSFIA
-1710 SETGDSIE
+1710 SESGDSIE
-1718 ILFTPKDSVEYTGI
+1718 ILFTPKDSVEYTGMLLLRTQNADSVYVI
-1732 LLLSSQDADSI
+1732 LHAIGEALEDTLTDTIPDIKKPILSVSADTLSFIAKLGESAAQFLKVEGIDLIDSVHVSVIDSLGVFSVDSLHTSFIASESGDSIEILFTPKDSVEYAGLLLLSSQNADSV
-1743 YVILLAIGE
+1743 YVILQGIGE

-1794 SSGLSDSITFA
+1794 SSGLSDAITFA

-1819 TDLNQSKADG
+1819 TGLNQSKADG
-1829 LDNSEESEYITI
+1829 LDNSEESAYITI

-1847 IVSLNSVLT
+1847 IISLNSVLT

-1929 KILNTSSTSDP
+1929 KILNSSSPSDP
-1940 DTPNIPD
+1940 DTPVIPD
-1947 TPDNPDTPDTPENSE
+1947 TPDDPNTPENPDTPDNPDTPETPETPDTPDTPENSE
-1962 VPDTPDVPNA
+1962 VQDTPDVPNT
-1972 PKEPSSSE
+1972 PEEPSSSE

>member
-39 DLQEDEEENKAF
+39 DLQEDEEENKVF

-65 NPKVSE
+65 KPKVSE

-129 LDKIEDVASLNNV
+129 LDRIEDVASLNNV

-255 IIDGNNVKVTNDAD
+255 IIDGNDVKVTNDAD

-337 QYFGDDHPNRVIVFA
+337 QYFGDEHPNRVIVFA

-374 SAETPLGT
+374 SVETPLGT

-407 RSSDVDSLACRI
+407 RSSDVDSLACRL

-433 EIRADDAT
+433 EIRADDAI

-494 NGVRLNRSLYTLAVD
+494 NGIRLNRSLYTLAVE
-509 FYPVE
+509 FFPVE
-514 GSAVIDVWGGN
+514 GSTVIDVWGGN
-525 KSYFTNHLPTAGHDW
+525 KSYFTNHLTTEGHDW
-540 VDGTDG
+540 VDGTDD

-716 VLAGLQYILSNYT
+716 VLAGLQYILSNYA

-746 SADTLSFSAKL
+746 SADTLSFIAKL

-770 DLIDSVRVSVVDS
+770 DLIDSV
-783 LGVFTVDSLHTSFI
+783 
-797 ASEIG
+797 
-802 DSIEILF
+802 
-809 TPKDSVEYTGMLLLS
+809 
-824 SQNADSIYV
+824 
-833 ILQGIG
+833 
-839 EALEDTITDTI
+839 
-850 PDTKQPI
+850 
-857 LTVTADTL
+857 
-865 SFSAKLGESSA
+865 
-876 QILKVIGTDLI
+876 
-887 DSVHVSVID
+887 
-896 SLGVF
+896 
-901 SVDSLHTCFIASE
+901 
-914 SGDSIEILFT
+914 
-924 PKDSVEYT
+924 
-932 GMLLL
+932 
-937 SSQNADSIYVVLHA
+937 
-951 IGEAL
+951 
-956 EDTITDTIP
+956 
-965 DTRQP
+965 
-970 ILSVSADTLSF
+970 
-981 SAKLGESAAQILK
+981 
-994 VTGTDLIDS
+994 
-1003 VYVSV
+1003 
-1008 MDSLGVFSVDSL
+1008 
-1020 HTSFI
+1020 
-1025 ASESGDSIEILFTP
+1025 
-1039 KDSVEYTGMLLLSSQ
+1039 
-1054 NADSI
+1054 
-1059 YVILH
+1059 
-1064 AIGEAL
+1064 
-1070 VDTITDTIPDT
+1070 
-1081 KQPILSVSEDTL
+1081 
-1093 SFSAKLGESA
+1093 
-1103 TQILKVSGTDL
+1103 
-1114 IDSVHVSVMDSLGV
+1114 HVSVMDSLGV
-1128 FSVDSLHTSFIASE
+1128 FS
-1142 SGDSIEILFMP
+1142 
-1153 KDSIEY
+1153 
-1159 SGVLLLSSQNADSI
+1159 
-1173 YVILQGIGEALED
+1173 
-1186 TLTDTIPDTKQPIL
+1186 
-1200 IVSADTLSFS
+1200 
-1210 AKLGESAA
+1210 
-1218 QILKVNG
+1218 
-1225 TDLIDSIHVIV
+1225 
-1236 IDSLGV
+1236 
-1242 FSVDSLHTSFM
+1242 
-1253 ASETGDSIEILFTPK
+1253 
-1268 DSVEYTGM
+1268 
-1276 LLLSSQN
+1276 
-1283 ADSIY
+1283 
-1288 VVLHAIGEA
+1288 
-1297 LEDTLT
+1297 
-1303 DTIPDTKLPILS
+1303 
-1315 VSADTLSFIAKLGES
+1315 
-1330 TAQIL
+1330 
-1335 RVSGTDLIDSI
+1335 
-1346 HVSVMDSL
+1346 
-1354 GVFVVDSLHTSF
+1354 VDSLHTSF

-1400 IYVILHAIGEAL
+1400 VYVILHAIGEAL
-1412 EDSITD
+1412 EDTITD
-1418 TIPDTKLP
+1418 TIPDTKQP
-1426 ILSVSAD
+1426 ILSVSSD
-1433 TLSFIA
+1433 TLSFSA
-1439 KLGESAVQFLK
+1439 KLGESASQILK
-1450 VEGIDL
+1450 MTGTDL

-1463 VMDSLCVFS
+1463 VMDSLGVFS
-1472 VDSLHTSFIASESGD
+1472 VDSLHTNFIASESGDSIEILFTPKDSVEYTGMLLLSSQNADSVYVILHAIGEALEDIITDTIPDTKQPILSVSADTLSFSAKLGECASQILKVTGTDLIDSVHVSVMDSLGVFSVDSLHTNFIASESGD

-1536 TKQPILSVSSDT
+1536 TKQPILSVSADTLSFSAKLGESAAQILKVTGTDLIDSVHVSVIDSLGVFVVDSLHTSFIVSETGDSIVILFTPKESVEYTGMLLLSSQNADSIYVILHAIGEALEDTITDTIPDTKQPILSVSADT

-1561 ILKVTGTDL
+1561 ILKVSGTDL
-1570 IDSVHV
+1570 IDLVHV

-1596 SETGD
+1596 SESGD

-1606 FTPKDSVEYA
+1606 FTPKDSVEYT
-1616 GMLLLSSQD
+1616 GMLLLRTQN
-1625 ADSIYVILHAIGEA
+1625 ADSVYVILHAIGEA

-1650 IKQPILSVSVDTLSF
+1650 IKKPILSVSADTLSF
-1665 SAKLGESVAQILKVT
+1665 IAKLGESAAQFLKVE
-1680 GTDLIDSVHV
+1680 GIDLIDSVHV

-1718 ILFTPKDSVEYTGI
+1718 ILFTPKDSVEYTGM
-1732 LLLSSQDADSI
+1732 LLLSSQNADSI
-1743 YVILLAIGE
+1743 YVILNAIGE
-1752 ALEDTLT
+1752 ALEDTIT

-1847 IVSLNSVLT
+1847 IISLNSVLT

-1929 KILNTSSTSDP
+1929 KILNSSSPSDP
-1940 DTPNIPD
+1940 DTPVIPD
-1947 TPDNPDTPDTPENSE
+1947 TPDDPNTPDDPDTPENPNTPDNPDTPETPETPDTPNTPDTPENSE
-1962 VPDTPDVPNA
+1962 VQDTPDVPNA
-1972 PKEPSSSE
+1972 PEEPSSSE

>member
-10 LILMVPFAASAQRK
+10 LVLTVPFAASAQRR

-39 DLQEDEEENKAF
+39 DLQET
-51 AKNVANAKLRIKDK
+51 KDK
-65 NPKVSE
+65 VQRTMYKGQGTRDKGQGTGDKGEGTRDKVQRTKDKGE
-71 RFARGKHRTY
+71 GTKDKGQGMRDRGEGRQHRAY
-81 AAPDTIDGKAYIS
+81 AAPDTIDGKAYVS

-109 SLGVKIQSRFKNG
+109 SLGVKIQSRFRNG

-129 LDKIEDVASLNNV
+129 LDRIEDVASLNNV
-142 KRINVSSVAQ
+142 KRINVSSVAE

-172 NALEAGLTKKY
+172 SALEAGLTKKY
-183 DGKGILLAVI
+183 DGRGILLAVI

-222 GEREVTDFDEL
+222 GEREVTDFDGL

-255 IIDGNNVKVTNDAD
+255 IIDGDDVKVTNDAD
-269 SASLSGVAP
+269 SATLSGVAP

-291 YTSIANALNVI
+291 YTSIANALRVI

-329 GDFADVIN
+329 GDFAEVIN

-360 KKGDGGGFFISGNA
+360 KKGDGGGFFVSGNA
-374 SAETPLGT
+374 SEEAPLGT
-382 IMRCNHLEGYDDG
+382 IMRCNYGENYDDG

-407 RSSDVDSLACRI
+407 RSSDVEELACRI

-424 KTGEILASQ
+424 KTGEVLASQ
-433 EIRADDAT
+433 EIRADDAI

-456 DYYRNDLY
+456 DFYRNDLY

-481 RNYQAKKSAVSEV
+481 RNYQAKHSAVSEV
-494 NGVRLNRSLYTLAVD
+494 NGVRLNRSLYTLAVE
-509 FYPVE
+509 FFPVE

-525 KSYFTNHLPTAGHDW
+525 KSYFTNHLTTAGHVW
-540 VDGTDG
+540 VDGTDD

-585 VGEIASISS
+585 VGDIASISS
-594 YAVPGVGPVSETLP
+594 YAVPGVGPVSESLP

-696 IHDEFTEGVNGSH
+696 IHDEFTEGANGSH

-716 VLAGLQYILSNYT
+716 VLAGLQYILSNYA

-734 TIPDVKKPSLSV
+734 TIPDTKKPSLSVSADTLNFSAKLGESAAQILRVTGTDLIDSVHVSVMDSLGVFSVDSLHTSFIASETGDSIEVLFTPKDSVEYTGMLLLSSQNADSIYVILQGIGEALEDSITDTIPDTKQPILSVSADTLSFSAKLGESAAHFLKVEGIDLIDSVHVSVIDSLGVFSVDSLHTSFIASETGDSIEILFTPKDSVEYTGMLLLSSQNADSVYVILHAIGEALEDSITDTIPDTKQPILSV

-757 GESAAQKLKVSGI
+757 GESAAQFLKVEGI
-770 DLIDSVRVSVVDS
+770 DLIDSVHVSVIDS
-783 LGVFTVDSLHTSFI
+783 LGVFVVDSLHTSYM
-797 ASEIG
+797 ASETG

-839 EALEDTITDTI
+839 EALEDSITDTI

-857 LTVTADTL
+857 LT
-865 SFSAKLGESSA
+865 
-876 QILKVIGTDLI
+876 
-887 DSVHVSVID
+887 
-896 SLGVF
+896 
-901 SVDSLHTCFIASE
+901 
-914 SGDSIEILFT
+914 
-924 PKDSVEYT
+924 
-932 GMLLL
+932 
-937 SSQNADSIYVVLHA
+937 
-951 IGEAL
+951 
-956 EDTITDTIP
+956 
-965 DTRQP
+965 
-970 ILSVSADTLSF
+970 VSADTLSF

-994 VTGTDLIDS
+994 VTGIDLIDS
-1003 VYVSV
+1003 VHVSV

-1020 HTSFI
+1020 HTSFM

-1059 YVILH
+1059 YVILQ
-1064 AIGEAL
+1064 AVGEAL
-1070 VDTITDTIPDT
+1070 EDTITDTIPDT
-1081 KQPILSVSEDTL
+1081 KQPILS
-1093 SFSAKLGESA
+1093 
-1103 TQILKVSGTDL
+1103 
-1114 IDSVHVSVMDSLGV
+1114 
-1128 FSVDSLHTSFIASE
+1128 
-1142 SGDSIEILFMP
+1142 
-1153 KDSIEY
+1153 
-1159 SGVLLLSSQNADSI
+1159 
-1173 YVILQGIGEALED
+1173 
-1186 TLTDTIPDTKQPIL
+1186 
-1200 IVSADTLSFS
+1200 VSADTLSFS

-1218 QILKVNG
+1218 QILKVIG
-1225 TDLIDSIHVIV
+1225 TDLIDSVHVSV

-1242 FSVDSLHTSFM
+1242 FSVDSLHTSFV

-1288 VVLHAIGEA
+1288 VILQAIGEA

-1303 DTIPDTKLPILS
+1303 DTIPDTKQPILS
-1315 VSADTLSFIAKLGES
+1315 VSADTLSFSAKLGES
-1330 TAQIL
+1330 ATQIL
-1335 RVSGTDLIDSI
+1335 KVTGIDLIDSI

-1354 GVFVVDSLHTSF
+1354 GVFVVDSLHSSF

-1412 EDSITD
+1412 EDTLTD
-1418 TIPDTKLP
+1418 TIPDIKQP
-1426 ILSVSAD
+1426 ILSVSSD

-1439 KLGESAVQFLK
+1439 KLGESAAQILK

-1456 IDSVHVS
+1456 IDSVRVS
-1463 VMDSLCVFS
+1463 VMDSLGVFS

-1487 SIEILFTPKDS
+1487 SIEILFTPRDS

-1513 SIYVILQGI
+1513 SVYVILQAV
-1522 GEALEDTITDTIPD
+1522 GEALEDTLTDTIPD
-1536 TKQPILSVSSDT
+1536 TKQPILSVSADT
-1548 LSFSAKLGESASQ
+1548 LSFSAKLGECA
-1561 ILKVTGTDL
+1561 
-1570 IDSVHV
+1570 
-1576 SVMDSLGVF
+1576 
-1585 SVDSLHTSFIA
+1585 
-1596 SETGD
+1596 
-1601 SIEIL
+1601 
-1606 FTPKDSVEYA
+1606 
-1616 GMLLLSSQD
+1616 
-1625 ADSIYVILHAIGEA
+1625 
-1639 LEDTLTDTIPD
+1639 
-1650 IKQPILSVSVDTLSF
+1650 
-1665 SAKLGESVAQILKVT
+1665 AQILKVT

-1718 ILFTPKDSVEYTGI
+1718 VLFTPKYSVEYTGMM
-1732 LLLSSQDADSI
+1732 LLSSQDADSI
-1743 YVILLAIGE
+1743 YVILHAIGE
-1752 ALEDTLT
+1752 ALEDTIT

-1785 EKIEKLYVH
+1785 EKIAKLYVH
-1794 SSGLSDSITFA
+1794 SFGLSDSITFA

-1819 TDLNQSKADG
+1819 TNMNQYKADG
-1829 LDNSEESEYITI
+1829 VENSEESEYITI
-1841 HFTPKD
+1841 HFTPRD
-1847 IVSLNSVLT
+1847 IISMNSVLT

-1929 KILNTSSTSDP
+1929 KILNSSSPSDP
-1940 DTPNIPD
+1940 DTPE
-1947 TPDNPDTPDTPENSE
+1947 TPETPETPDTPENSE
-1962 VPDTPDVPNA
+1962 AQDTPDVPNI
-1972 PKEPSSSE
+1972 PEEPSSSE

>member
-10 LILMVPFAASAQRK
+10 LVLMVPFAASAQRR
-24 NLYEKMSATTMMLMN
+24 NVYEKMSATTLMLMN
-39 DLQEDEEENKAF
+39 DLQEMRDEGQGTG
-51 AKNVANAKLRIKDK
+51 DK
-65 NPKVSE
+65 VQRTKYKGQGT
-71 RFARGKHRTY
+71 RDKGQRTRDWGQGTRDRGQGTGDRGEGRQHRAY
-81 AAPDTIDGKAYIS
+81 AAPDTIDGKAYVS

-109 SLGVKIQSRFKNG
+109 SLGVKIQSRFRNG

-129 LDKIEDVASLNNV
+129 LDRIEDVASLNNV
-142 KRINVSSVAQ
+142 KRINVSSVAE
-152 PESDGAMEAIHAD
+152 PESDGALEAIHAD

-172 NALEAGLTKKY
+172 DALEAGLTKKY
-183 DGKGILLAVI
+183 DGRGILLAVI

-255 IIDGNNVKVTNDAD
+255 IIDGDDVKVTNDAD
-269 SASLSGVAP
+269 SATLSGVAP

-291 YTSIANALNVI
+291 YTSIANALRVI

-360 KKGDGGGFFISGNA
+360 KKGDGGGFFVSGNA
-374 SAETPLGT
+374 SEEAPLGT
-382 IMRCNHLEGYDDG
+382 IMRCNYGENYDDG

-400 IIASAWA
+400 IVASAWA
-407 RSSDVDSLACRI
+407 RSSDVEELACRI

-424 KTGEILASQ
+424 KTGEVLASQ
-433 EIRADDAT
+433 KISADDAI

-456 DYYRNDLY
+456 DFYRNDLY

-481 RNYQAKKSAVSEV
+481 RNYQAKHSAVSEV
-494 NGVRLNRSLYTLAVD
+494 NGVRLNRSFYTLAVE
-509 FYPVE
+509 FFPVE

-525 KSYFTNHLPTAGHDW
+525 KSYFTNHLTTEGHDW
-540 VDGTDG
+540 VDGTDD

-585 VGEIASISS
+585 VGDIASISS

-696 IHDEFTEGVNGSH
+696 IHDEFTEGANGSH

-716 VLAGLQYILSNYT
+716 VLAGLQYILSNYA

-734 TIPDVKKPSLSV
+734 TIPDTKKPSLSV

-757 GESAAQKLKVSGI
+757 GESAAQKLKVEGI
-770 DLIDSVRVSVVDS
+770 DLIDSVHVSVMDS
-783 LGVFTVDSLHTSFI
+783 LGVFVVDSLHTSFI
-797 ASEIG
+797 ASETC

-809 TPKDSVEYTGMLLLS
+809 TPKDSVEYTGVLLLTS
-824 SQNADSIYV
+824 HNADSVYV
-833 ILQGIG
+833 ILNAIG

-857 LTVTADTL
+857 LSVSADTL
-865 SFSAKLGESSA
+865 SFSAKLGESAA
-876 QILKVIGTDLI
+876 QIVKVSGTDLI

-901 SVDSLHTCFIASE
+901 VVDSLHTSFIASE
-914 SGDSIEILFT
+914 TGDSIEVLFT

-932 GMLLL
+932 GVLLL
-937 SSQNADSIYVVLHA
+937 SSQNADSIYVILHA
-951 IGEAL
+951 FGEAL
-956 EDTITDTIP
+956 EDTLTDTIP
-965 DTRQP
+965 DTKQP

-1003 VYVSV
+1003 VHVSV

-1025 ASESGDSIEILFTP
+1025 ASASGDSIEILFTP

-1054 NADSI
+1054 NADSV

-1064 AIGEAL
+1064 AVGEAL
-1070 VDTITDTIPDT
+1070 EDTLTDTIPDI
-1081 KQPILSVSEDTL
+1081 KQPILSVSADTL
-1093 SFSAKLGESA
+1093 SFSAKLGESVA
-1103 TQILKVSGTDL
+1103 QILKVSGTDL

-1142 SGDSIEILFMP
+1142 
-1153 KDSIEY
+1153 
-1159 SGVLLLSSQNADSI
+1159 
-1173 YVILQGIGEALED
+1173 
-1186 TLTDTIPDTKQPIL
+1186 
-1200 IVSADTLSFS
+1200 
-1210 AKLGESAA
+1210 
-1218 QILKVNG
+1218 
-1225 TDLIDSIHVIV
+1225 
-1236 IDSLGV
+1236 
-1242 FSVDSLHTSFM
+1242 
-1253 ASETGDSIEILFTPK
+1253 TGDSIVILFTPK

-1288 VVLHAIGEA
+1288 VILNAIGEA
-1297 LEDTLT
+1297 LEDTIT
-1303 DTIPDTKLPILS
+1303 DTIPDTKQPILS
-1315 VSADTLSFIAKLGES
+1315 VSADTLSFSAKLGES
-1330 TAQIL
+1330 AAQIL
-1335 RVSGTDLIDSI
+1335 KVTGIDLIDSV

-1354 GVFVVDSLHTSF
+1354 GVFSVDSLYTSF

-1412 EDSITD
+1412 EDTITD
-1418 TIPDTKLP
+1418 TIPDTKQP
-1426 ILSVSAD
+1426 ILTVSSD

-1439 KLGESAVQFLK
+1439 KLGESAAQILK
-1450 VEGIDL
+1450 VTGIDL

-1463 VMDSLCVFS
+1463 VIDSLGVFS
-1472 VDSLHTSFIASESGD
+1472 VDSLYTSFVASETGD

-1536 TKQPILSVSSDT
+1536 TKQPILSVSADT
-1548 LSFSAKLGESASQ
+1548 LSFSAKLGESAAQ
-1561 ILKVTGTDL
+1561 ILKVTGIDL

-1585 SVDSLHTSFIA
+1585 SVDSLHTSYMA
-1596 SETGD
+1596 SESGD
-1601 SIEIL
+1601 SIEII
-1606 FTPKDSVEYA
+1606 FTPKDSVEYT

-1625 ADSIYVILHAIGEA
+1625 ADSIYVILKGIGEA

-1650 IKQPILSVSVDTLSF
+1650 TKQPILSVS
-1665 SAKLGESVAQILKVT
+1665 
-1680 GTDLIDSVHV
+1680 
-1690 SVMDS
+1690 
-1695 LGVFSVDSLHTSFIA
+1695 
-1710 SETGDSIE
+1710 
-1718 ILFTPKDSVEYTGI
+1718 
-1732 LLLSSQDADSI
+1732 
-1743 YVILLAIGE
+1743 
-1752 ALEDTLT
+1752 
-1759 DTIPDIQTPI
+1759 
-1769 LTVSA
+1769 A
-1774 DTLILETPIGV
+1774 DTLFLETPIGV

-1819 TDLNQSKADG
+1819 TDLNQSKSDG
-1829 LDNSEESEYITI
+1829 VENSEESEYITI

-1847 IVSLNSVLT
+1847 IISMNSVLT

-1866 VVLICNSKTVLGDTD
+1866 VVLICNSRTVLGDTD

-1901 NQIEGVPIYG
+1901 NQMEGVPIYG

-1929 KILNTSSTSDP
+1929 KILNSSSPSDP
-1940 DTPNIPD
+1940 DTPVIPD
-1947 TPDNPDTPDTPENSE
+1947 TPDNPDTPKNPETPETPDSPENSE
-1962 VPDTPDVPNA
+1962 VQDTPDVPNI
-1972 PKEPSSSE
+1972 PEEPSSSE